1 MKDPIKITIPL
12 VPVTKKNHQRIA
24 KNRKTG
30 QLFILPSGNFEQYK
44 RDCRPFLGR
53 YRGNGCINH
62 AVNVRCEFYMPTRRR
77 CDLVNLLE
85 AVDDLL
91 TDYGIIEDDNSQ
103 IVAGHDGSRVRY
115 DKNNPRTE
123 IEITEM
129 EADA

>member
-30 QLFILPSGNFEQYK
+30 QLFILPSGNFEQYQ

-53 YRGNGCINH
+53 YRGRFINH

-77 CDLVNLLE
+77 CDLVNLLD

-91 TDYGIIEDDNSQ
+91 TAYGIIEDDNSQ

>member
-30 QLFILPSGNFEQYK
+30 QLFILPSGNFEQYQ
-44 RDCRPFLGR
+44 RDFRPFLGR
-53 YRGNGCINH
+53 YRGRFINH

-91 TDYGIIEDDNSQ
+91 TAYGIIEDDNSQ

>member
-1 MKDPIKITIPL
+1 MHELRITIPIA
-12 VPVTKKNHQRIA
+12 PVTKKNSQRIA

-30 QLFILPSGNFEQYK
+30 RSFVLPSEKFEQYQ

-53 YRGNGCINH
+53 YIGNGCINQ
-62 AVNVRCEFYMPTRRR
+62 AVNVRCVFYMPTRRR

-91 TDYGIIEDDNSQ
+91 TAYGIVEDDNCQ
-103 IVAGHDGSRVRY
+103 IIAGHDGSRVRY

-129 EADA
+129 EE